1 MPKSPASPEGVGYVV
16 ALIDNIV
23 LNYSELAI
31 FDALAVENGPIG
43 RAKLPFRL
51 RQGLH
56 GNWMDASGLPGWQ

>member
-1 MPKSPASPEGVGYVV
+1 MVKH
-16 ALIDNIV
+16 IDNIV
-23 LNYSELAI
+23 LNYSELAV

-56 GNWMDASGLPGWQ
+56 GNWTDARALHGWS